1 MWILGVDW
9 VFECRTIRRFAQ
21 PLLTVCVGS
30 LGAGACGWEILTS
43 CLQTL
48 PVSRYFCCRKKY
60 PPGGVNLTAGT
71 FPVGH
76 IGKMSVPR
84 DLLRYEVSGCAVNNL
99 PPHYKL
105 TPVCCLLL
113 LSVLA

>member
-9 VFECRTIRRFAQ
+9 VFEYRTIRRFAQ

-48 PVSRYFCCRKKY
+48 PVSRYFCCRKKS

-76 IGKMSVPR
+76 PR
-84 DLLRYEVSGCAVNNL
+84 LVR
-99 PPHYKL
+99 
-105 TPVCCLLL
+105 CLSLETSCRMKSL
-113 LSVLA
+113 GAL